1 MRKNPPKPPNPPNP
15 LRRRNQGRLF
25 IRQTA
30 VHGVT
35 KDADTGQRTESGK
48 TDINGIPRT
57 QGEDGR
63 QSMVQGKQ
71 CADPVYIIY
80 FKTGET

>member
-1 MRKNPPKPPNPPNP
+1 M
-15 LRRRNQGRLF
+15 
-25 IRQTA
+25 
-30 VHGVT
+30 T
-35 KDADTGQRTESGK
+35 KDADTGQRVESGK

-63 QSMVQGKQ
+63 QSMVQGMQ
-71 CADPVYIIY
+71 YADPVYIIY